1 MAKEKTSGI
10 YFKVTDEER
19 ELIEQRMALMG
30 VRNMSAYIRKM
41 CIDGYIV
48 QLQIKELDECAKL
61 LRHTS
66 NNVNQI
72 ACRVNSGGGVYP
84 DEVDEITAKLTEA
97 LGRVTDYVENPEKT
111 NGGDLVMA
119 YQCNPSI
126 ADQEFLFAKR
136 QYAVITGRER
146 KDNDVIAYHLRQS
159 FKPGEITPEVAN
171 KIGYDLA
178 MSLTK
183 GKHAFIV
190 CTHVDKHHIHSH
202 IVFNST
208 AIDCTRKFRNFWRS
222 SFAIRKISDMLC
234 LENGLSVIAEP
245 KPSRG
250 SYATWLGEDNPP
262 TVRGQLEGLID
273 TALGQ
278 GCKDFDSFLAAMKAA
293 GAEVKRGKHLAFKIP
308 NGKRFVRC
316 DSLGVD
322 YSETAIMERI
332 SGKRIVAPK
341 ARTAV
346 KSKPNLL
353 IDIQTK
359 MQQANSPGFERWAK
373 IFNLKE
379 MAKTVIYLQEKGLTD
394 FGELEKACD
403 AVAQK
408 FDVLSDQ
415 SKAASAR
422 MKDISELQKHI
433 GAYGKTREIYA
444 QYRKLTGSKREK
456 FYEQHSSEITACQA
470 AKRYFDSLGLK
481 ELPSMQSLKQEYA
494 MLQAENKKR
503 YPEYKQARE
512 KMIELLT
519 AKNNVDRILGVTE
532 KEKNRSRQQ
541 EAR

>member
-1 MAKEKTSGI
+1 MATTRLMPLHSG
-10 YFKVTDEER
+10 KGRTV
-19 ELIEQRMALMG
+19 A
-30 VRNMSAYIRKM
+30 
-41 CIDGYIV
+41 
-48 QLQIKELDECAKL
+48 
-61 LRHTS
+61 
-66 NNVNQI
+66 
-72 ACRVNSGGGVYP
+72 
-84 DEVDEITAKLTEA
+84 EA

-111 NGGDLVMA
+111 NGGDLVTA

-126 ADQEFLFAKR
+126 ADQEFLFSKR
-136 QYAVITGRER
+136 QYAAITGRER

-159 FKPGEITPEVAN
+159 FKPGEITPELAN

-183 GKHAFIV
+183 GNHAFIV

-250 SYATWLGEDNPP
+250 SYGTWLGEDKPP
-262 TVRGQLEGLID
+262 TVRGQLEQIID

-278 GCKDFDSFLAAMKAA
+278 GCKDFDSFLAAMKTA
-293 GAEVKRGKHLAFKIP
+293 GAEVKRGKHLAFKIQ
-308 NGKRFVRC
+308 NGKR
-316 DSLGVD
+316 
-322 YSETAIMERI
+322 I
-332 SGKRIVAPK
+332 IVPK
-341 ARTAV
+341 AKAAV
-346 KSKPNLL
+346 QSRPNLL
-353 IDIQTK
+353 IDIQAK

-394 FGELEKACD
+394 LGELEKVCD
-403 AVAQK
+403 AVVQK
-408 FDVLSDQ
+408 FNDLSDQ
-415 SKAASAR
+415 LKAASAR

-444 QYRKLTGSKREK
+444 QYRKLTGRKREK
-456 FYEQHSSEITACQA
+456 FYEQHSSEITVCQA

-481 ELPSMQSLKQEYA
+481 KLPSMQSLKQEYA
-494 MLQAENKKR
+494 MLKTENRKR
-503 YPEYKQARE
+503 YPEYKQAPGIYRGIACRYSAHSHNQKYVSPE
-512 KMIELLT
+512 QTCALMATIQHP
-519 AKNNVDRILGVTE
+519 A
-532 KEKNRSRQQ
+532 Q
-541 EAR
+541 E

>member
-1 MAKEKTSGI
+1 MKIAT
-10 YFKVTDEER
+10 TR
-19 ELIEQRMALMG
+19 LMPLHSSKG
-30 VRNMSAYIRKM
+30 RTVA
-41 CIDGYIV
+41 
-48 QLQIKELDECAKL
+48 
-61 LRHTS
+61 
-66 NNVNQI
+66 
-72 ACRVNSGGGVYP
+72 
-84 DEVDEITAKLTEA
+84 EA
-97 LGRVTDYVENPEKT
+97 LGRVTDYVKNPEKT
-111 NGGDLVMA
+111 NGGELVTA

-126 ADQEFLFAKR
+126 ADQEFLFSKR

-146 KDNDVIAYHLRQS
+146 KDDDVIAYHLRQS
-159 FKPGEITPEVAN
+159 FKPGEITPELAN
-171 KIGYDLA
+171 KIGYSLA

-208 AIDCTRKFRNFWRS
+208 ALDCTRKFRNFWRS

-234 LENGLSVIAEP
+234 LENGLSVIVEP

-250 SYATWLGEDNPP
+250 SYGTWMGEDKPP
-262 TVRGQLEGLID
+262 TVRGQLECLID

-316 DSLGVD
+316 DSLGDD
-322 YSETAIMERI
+322 YTEAAIMERI

-341 ARTAV
+341 AKAAV

-379 MAKTVIYLQEKGLTD
+379 MARTVIYLQENGLTD
-394 FGELEKACD
+394 LGELERACD
-403 AVAQK
+403 AAVQK
-408 FDVLSDQ
+408 FNDLGNQ
-415 SKAASAR
+415 MKAAERR
-422 MKDISELQKHI
+422 MKDISELQRQI
-433 GAYGKTREIYA
+433 GTYGKTQEIYA
-444 QYRKLTGSKREK
+444 QYRKLTGRKKEK

-470 AKRYFDSLGLK
+470 AKQYFNSLGLK
-481 ELPSMQSLKQEYA
+481 KLPSMQSLKQEYA
-494 MLQAENKKR
+494 VLQAEKKKR
-503 YPEYKQARE
+503 YPEYRQAKE

-519 AKNNVDRILGVTE
+519 AKNNVERILGATE
-532 KEKNRSRQQ
+532 KEKNRDRQQ
-541 EAR
+541 GSR

>member
-1 MAKEKTSGI
+1 MATTRLMPLHSG
-10 YFKVTDEER
+10 
-19 ELIEQRMALMG
+19 MG
-30 VRNMSAYIRKM
+30 RTVA
-41 CIDGYIV
+41 
-48 QLQIKELDECAKL
+48 
-61 LRHTS
+61 
-66 NNVNQI
+66 
-72 ACRVNSGGGVYP
+72 
-84 DEVDEITAKLTEA
+84 EA
-97 LGRVTDYVENPEKT
+97 LGRVTAYVENPEKT
-111 NGGDLVMA
+111 NGGDLVTA

-126 ADQEFLFAKR
+126 ADQEFLFSKR
-136 QYAVITGRER
+136 QYAAITGRER
-146 KDNDVIAYHLRQS
+146 KDNDVIAYHMRQS
-159 FKPGEITPEVAN
+159 FKPGEITPELAN

-234 LENGLSVIAEP
+234 LENGLSVISEP
-245 KPSRG
+245 KPRRG
-250 SYATWLGEDNPP
+250 SYGTWLGEDKAP
-262 TVRGQLEGLID
+262 TIRGQLEVLID

-293 GAEVKRGKHLAFKIP
+293 GVEVKQGKHLAFKIS
-308 NGKRFVRC
+308 NGKRFLRC

-332 SGKRIVAPK
+332 SGKRIVTPRAK
-341 ARTAV
+341 AAV

-353 IDIQTK
+353 IDIQSK

-379 MAKTVIYLQEKGLTD
+379 MAKTVMYLQENNLTD
-394 FGELEKACD
+394 LGELEKACD
-403 AVAQK
+403 AAVQNFNDLA
-408 FDVLSDQ
+408 DRT
-415 SKAASAR
+415 KAASAR

-433 GAYGKTREIYA
+433 GAYGKTWEIYA
-444 QYRKLTGSKREK
+444 QYRKLTGRKREK

-470 AKRYFDSLGLK
+470 AKQYFDSLGLK
-481 ELPSMQSLKQEYA
+481 KLPPMQSLKQEYA
-494 MLQAENKKR
+494 MLKVENKKR

-512 KMIELLT
+512 KMLELLT
-519 AKNNVDRILGVTE
+519 AKNNVERILGVTE
-532 KEKNRSRQQ
+532 TEKNRDRQQ
-541 EAR
+541 GAR

>member
-1 MAKEKTSGI
+1 MATTRLMPLHSG
-10 YFKVTDEER
+10 
-19 ELIEQRMALMG
+19 MG
-30 VRNMSAYIRKM
+30 RTVA
-41 CIDGYIV
+41 
-48 QLQIKELDECAKL
+48 
-61 LRHTS
+61 
-66 NNVNQI
+66 
-72 ACRVNSGGGVYP
+72 
-84 DEVDEITAKLTEA
+84 EA
-97 LGRVTDYVENPEKT
+97 LGRVTAYVENPEKT
-111 NGGDLVMA
+111 NGGDLVTA

-126 ADQEFLFAKR
+126 ADQEFLFSKR
-136 QYAVITGRER
+136 QYAAITGRER
-146 KDNDVIAYHLRQS
+146 KDNDVIAYHMRQS
-159 FKPGEITPEVAN
+159 FKPGEITPELAN

-234 LENGLSVIAEP
+234 LENGLSVFSEP

-250 SYATWLGEDNPP
+250 SYGTWLGEDKAP
-262 TVRGQLEGLID
+262 TIRGQLEVLID

-293 GAEVKRGKHLAFKIP
+293 GVEVKQGKHLAFKIS
-308 NGKRFVRC
+308 NGKRFLRC

-332 SGKRIVAPK
+332 SGKRIVTPRAK
-341 ARTAV
+341 AAV

-353 IDIQTK
+353 IDIQSK

-379 MAKTVIYLQEKGLTD
+379 MAKTVMYLQENNLTD
-394 FGELEKACD
+394 LGELEKACD
-403 AVAQK
+403 AAVQNFNDLA
-408 FDVLSDQ
+408 DRT
-415 SKAASAR
+415 KAASAR

-433 GAYGKTREIYA
+433 GAYGKTWEIYA
-444 QYRKLTGSKREK
+444 QYRKLTGRKREK

-470 AKRYFDSLGLK
+470 AKQYFDSLGLK
-481 ELPSMQSLKQEYA
+481 KLPPMQSLKQEYA
-494 MLQAENKKR
+494 MLKVENKKR

-512 KMIELLT
+512 KMLELLT
-519 AKNNVDRILGVTE
+519 AKNNVERILGVTE
-532 KEKNRSRQQ
+532 TEKNRDRQQ
-541 EAR
+541 GAR

>member
-1 MAKEKTSGI
+1 MATTRLMPLHSG
-10 YFKVTDEER
+10 KDRTV
-19 ELIEQRMALMG
+19 A
-30 VRNMSAYIRKM
+30 
-41 CIDGYIV
+41 
-48 QLQIKELDECAKL
+48 
-61 LRHTS
+61 
-66 NNVNQI
+66 
-72 ACRVNSGGGVYP
+72 
-84 DEVDEITAKLTEA
+84 EA

-111 NGGDLVMA
+111 NGGDLVTA

-126 ADQEFLFAKR
+126 ADQEFLFSKR
-136 QYAVITGRER
+136 QYAAITGRER

-159 FKPGEITPEVAN
+159 FKPGEITLGLAN

-190 CTHVDKHHIHSH
+190 CTHVDKQHIHSH

-222 SFAIRKISDMLC
+222 SFTVRRISDMMC

-250 SYATWLGEDNPP
+250 SYGIWLGEGKSP
-262 TVRGQLEGLID
+262 TIRERLEQVID

-278 GCKDFDSFLAAMKAA
+278 GCKNFDSFLAAMKAA
-293 GAEVKRGKHLAFKIP
+293 GLEIKRGKHLAFKIP

-316 DSLGVD
+316 DSLGDD
-322 YSETAIMERI
+322 YTEAAIMERI

-341 ARTAV
+341 AKAAV

-353 IDIQTK
+353 IDIQAR
-359 MQQANSPGFERWAK
+359 MQQINSPGFERWAK

-379 MAKTVIYLQEKGLTD
+379 MARTVIYLQENGLTD
-394 FGELEKACD
+394 LGELERACD
-403 AVAQK
+403 AAVQK
-408 FDVLSDQ
+408 FNDLGDQ
-415 SKAASAR
+415 MKDAERR
-422 MKDISELQKHI
+422 MKDISELQRQI
-433 GAYGKTREIYA
+433 GTYGKTREIYA
-444 QYRKLTGSKREK
+444 QCRKLTGRKREN

-470 AKRYFDSLGLK
+470 AKRYFNSLGLK
-481 ELPSMQSLKQEYA
+481 KLPSMQSLKQEYA
-494 MLQAENKKR
+494 VLQAEKKKR
-503 YPEYKQARE
+503 YPEYRQAKE

-519 AKNNVDRILGVTE
+519 AKNNVERILGVTE
-532 KEKNRSRQQ
+532 KEKNHDRQQ

>member
-1 MAKEKTSGI
+1 MATTRLMPLHSG
-10 YFKVTDEER
+10 KGRTV
-19 ELIEQRMALMG
+19 A
-30 VRNMSAYIRKM
+30 
-41 CIDGYIV
+41 
-48 QLQIKELDECAKL
+48 
-61 LRHTS
+61 
-66 NNVNQI
+66 
-72 ACRVNSGGGVYP
+72 
-84 DEVDEITAKLTEA
+84 EA
-97 LGRVTDYVENPEKT
+97 LGRVTDYVKNPEKT
-111 NGGDLVMA
+111 NGGDLVTA

-126 ADQEFLFAKR
+126 ADQEFLFSKR

-159 FKPGEITPEVAN
+159 FKPGEITSELAN

-208 AIDCTRKFRNFWRS
+208 TIDCTRKFRNFWRS
-222 SFAIRKISDMLC
+222 SFTVRRISDMLC

-250 SYATWLGEDNPP
+250 SYGTWMGDDKPP
-262 TVRGQLEGLID
+262 TVRGQLEQMID
-273 TALGQ
+273 TALGH
-278 GCKDFDSFLAAMKAA
+278 GCKDFDSFLAAMTTA

-308 NGKRFVRC
+308 NSKRFIRC
-316 DSLGVD
+316 DSLGD
-322 YSETAIMERI
+322 NYTEAAIMERI
-332 SGKRIVAPK
+332 SGKRIVAPRAK
-341 ARTAV
+341 STV

-353 IDIQTK
+353 IDIQAK

-403 AVAQK
+403 AAAQK
-408 FDVLSDQ
+408 FNDLGDQ
-415 SKAASAR
+415 MKAAEQR
-422 MKDISELQKHI
+422 MKDISELQRHI
-433 GAYGKTREIYA
+433 GTYSKNREVYA
-444 QYRKLTGSKREK
+444 QYRKLTGRKQAK
-456 FYEQHSSEITACQA
+456 FYEQHTSEIEGCQA
-470 AKRYFDSLGLK
+470 AKWYFDSLGLK
-481 ELPSMQSLKQEYA
+481 KLPFMQSLKQEYA
-494 MLQAENKKR
+494 MLKAENRKR
-503 YPEYKQARE
+503 YPEYKQAKA
-512 KMIELLT
+512 KMIELLA

-532 KEKNRSRQQ
+532 KEKNRDRQQ

>member
-1 MAKEKTSGI
+1 MATTRLMPLHSG
-10 YFKVTDEER
+10 KGRTV
-19 ELIEQRMALMG
+19 A
-30 VRNMSAYIRKM
+30 
-41 CIDGYIV
+41 
-48 QLQIKELDECAKL
+48 
-61 LRHTS
+61 
-66 NNVNQI
+66 
-72 ACRVNSGGGVYP
+72 
-84 DEVDEITAKLTEA
+84 EA
-97 LGRVTDYVENPEKT
+97 LGRVTDYVKNPEKT
-111 NGGDLVMA
+111 NGGDLVTA

-126 ADQEFLFAKR
+126 ADQEFLFSKR

-159 FKPGEITPEVAN
+159 FKPGEITPELAN

-190 CTHVDKHHIHSH
+190 CTHVDKQHIHSH

-250 SYATWLGEDNPP
+250 SYGTWLGEDKPP
-262 TVRGQLEGLID
+262 TVRGQLEQIID

-278 GCKDFDSFLAAMKAA
+278 GCKDFDSFLAAMKTA
-293 GAEVKRGKHLAFKIP
+293 GAEVKRGKHLAFKIQ
-308 NGKRFVRC
+308 NGKR
-316 DSLGVD
+316 
-322 YSETAIMERI
+322 I
-332 SGKRIVAPK
+332 IVPK
-341 ARTAV
+341 AKAAV
-346 KSKPNLL
+346 QSRPNLL
-353 IDIQTK
+353 IDIQAK

-403 AVAQK
+403 AAVQK
-408 FDVLSDQ
+408 FNDLADQ

-433 GAYGKTREIYA
+433 GAYGKTREIFA
-444 QYRKLTGSKREK
+444 QYRKLTGRKREK
-456 FYEQHSSEITACQA
+456 FYEQHSSEITTCQA

-481 ELPSMQSLKQEYA
+481 KLPSMQSLKQEYA
-494 MLQAENKKR
+494 MLKAENKKR

-512 KMIELLT
+512 KMVELLT
-519 AKNNVDRILGVTE
+519 AKNNVGRILGVTE
-532 KEKNRSRQQ
+532 KEKNRDRQQ
-541 EAR
+541 GVR